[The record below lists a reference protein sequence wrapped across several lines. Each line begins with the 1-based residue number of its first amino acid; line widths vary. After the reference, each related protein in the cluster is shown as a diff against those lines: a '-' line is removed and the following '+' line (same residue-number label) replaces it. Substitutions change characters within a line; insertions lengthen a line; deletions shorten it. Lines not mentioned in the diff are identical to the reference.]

1 MQQTA
6 SKDKQVRNM
15 FVYLI
20 PVAVGNLIPLLTFP
34 ILTRVLTKEDFG
46 LWALAQIYA
55 LVVSGLANFG
65 LTTGYDRNFFE
76 HRDPKGGAQL
86 LYSTLAFVISAFAAF
101 LVLTFVFRVPF
112 AKWIIGD
119 GQYGDLLFW
128 TFAATGTMSLKTYC
142 LTYFKNREDAKPL
155 IWYTIGE
162 SVLVA
167 AFTLALVVYFRTGVL
182 GLVWGQLLAST
193 LIFSV
198 LAVSFLR
205 ILPFSLNWPIL
216 KESLKLSV
224 PLTPRIF
231 FGVIGSQFDK
241 YMIGLLSSIGGV
253 GIYSIGQRV
262 ANIVFTF
269 MTAIQNVFA
278 PQVYQRMFDHGE
290 QGRSA
295 IGNYLTPFAYV
306 SVAAALL
313 IALFSEEAI
322 FVLTP
327 EPFWGATDVV
337 IILSMFYG
345 SLFFGKQPQL
355 IFAKKTYITSFL
367 TLVSIALNVAINIPF
382 ILTWGT
388 IGAAW
393 GTFTAG
399 ILSGIISFFI
409 SQHYYRID
417 WEYRRLSMIYGIF
430 FLSSLM
436 MLLLRHFEVDYL
448 IRLASKGMILALYVY
463 LGVKMNVLSAE
474 NLSLV
479 RNLARLRGRTIL
491 EKG

>member
-15 FVYLI
+15 IVYLI

-46 LWALAQIYA
+46 LWALAQVYA

-65 LTTGYDRNFFE
+65 LTVGYERNFFE

-86 LYSTLAFVISAFAAF
+86 LYTTLAFVLSAFAVF
-101 LVLTFVFRVPF
+101 LALTFVFRAPF
-112 AKWIIGD
+112 AQWIIGD
-119 GQYGDLLFW
+119 TQYGDLLFW
-128 TFAATGTMSLKTYC
+128 TFAATGAMSLKTYY
-142 LTYFKNREDAKPL
+142 LMYFRNREDAKPF
-155 IWYTIGE
+155 IWCTIGE
-162 SVLVA
+162 NVLVA

-193 LIFSV
+193 LVFSI

-205 ILPFSLNWPIL
+205 MFPFSLNWPIL

-231 FGVIGSQFDK
+231 FGVAGSQFDK

-278 PQVYQRMFDHGE
+278 PQVYQRMFDLGE
-290 QGRSA
+290 RGRSSV
-295 IGNYLTPFAYV
+295 GVYLTPFAYV
-306 SVAAALL
+306 SVFAALL
-313 IALFSEEAI
+313 IALFSEEVI
-322 FVLTP
+322 FLLSP
-327 EPFWGATDVV
+327 EPFWSATDVV

-345 SLFFGKQPQL
+345 SLFFGKHPQL
-355 IFAKKTYITSFL
+355 IYAKKTYITSIL
-367 TLVSIALNVAINIPF
+367 TLVSIALNIAINIPF

-393 GTFTAG
+393 GTFSAG
-399 ILSGIISFFI
+399 ILSGVVCVFF
-409 SQHYYRID
+409 
-417 WEYRRLSMIYGIF
+417 
-430 FLSSLM
+430 
-436 MLLLRHFEVDYL
+436 
-448 IRLASKGMILALYVY
+448 
-463 LGVKMNVLSAE
+463 
-474 NLSLV
+474 
-479 RNLARLRGRTIL
+479 
-491 EKG
+491 